1 MILTR
6 RLIVPAAIM
15 FTAFLAALFAYF
27 FTSLHNAYH
36 EAEERSLTAIT
47 NSFSIELEHREQI
60 ASTLAATTAGN
71 PAIQEA
77 LANQDREALSALVQ
91 SSNPMLSNPDANV
104 TQNRF
109 FLPDGTLLFSASAS
123 STGEESPASAS
134 LPANIQEGPVSG
146 LGVEGGTLVIR
157 GLSPVFRNSQYV
169 GVVEYQIGLN
179 AAVFES
185 LREKYGA
192 DWRVLLPKDLV
203 PNGSLAEPG
212 PNDDLLVVTRTGG
225 SSIFNTPAS
234 YTAALNGTQTITHP
248 SKDGRDYALLSSP
261 IFDSSGQIIG
271 VLDILYDHTHISAAQ
286 NTRLV
291 FAIMASLIVL
301 TLGLIGLYLLMRR
314 TLQPIQVL
322 TRAASEISEGKPV
335 SFINAKPSSDE
346 IGVLIEVFNR
356 MTSQLRSSITDLEQR
371 VQERTRDLEDQ
382 SERLRAAAEIS
393 KNTASLKR
401 LDEALERSA
410 KLILDRFKYYH
421 VGIYI
426 IDSDKKSASLVASP
440 TDAGEQMLYDKYE
453 VRIGDTTVVGRAAAT
468 GEPRAISGKTAD
480 SRLTANTYLPDTRSE
495 LALPLKVEDRV
506 IGILDIHSEK
516 EQAFTAEDIS
526 VMLVLADQLAS
537 ALERTRLLEESTNA
551 LNELERAYGRF
562 TSSGWQ
568 KFTSSGRLRNL
579 GYRFDNIRIEPVTR
593 LTETSKEA
601 LLSGNSVVTN
611 GSDTHHEVAIP
622 IKFRGQII
630 GVVHAKIQS
639 GYGGETAVSTLELA
653 VDRLASSLESARL
666 YEEAKVR
673 ADREQT
679 ISQITSAISSSSDYE
694 TILRTTIRE
703 IGHALKD
710 TEVGIQIVDDAAQDS
725 INEGRN

>member
-36 EAEERSLTAIT
+36 EAEERTLTSIT

-60 ASTLAATTAGN
+60 ALTLASAAAEN

-77 LANQDREALSALVQ
+77 LANRNRQALSDLVLPGYAMMQ
-91 SSNPMLSNPDANV
+91 TSDASV
-104 TQNRF
+104 TQNRYI
-109 FLPDGTLLFSASAS
+109 LPDGTLFFSASESA
-123 STGEESPASAS
+123 GAEESPAPAN
-134 LPANIQEGPVSG
+134 LPANIQEGPLSG
-146 LGVEGGTLVIR
+146 LEVEDGVLTIR
-157 GLSPVFRNSQYV
+157 GLSPIFHNDQYV
-169 GVVEYQIGLN
+169 GAVEYQIGLN
-179 AAVFES
+179 ASMFES

-192 DWRVLLPKDLV
+192 DWRVLLTKNFV
-203 PNGSLAEPG
+203 PAGTPTEPG
-212 PNDDLLVVTRTGG
+212 PNDDLLVVTRTTG

-234 YTAALNGTQTITHP
+234 YAAALSGTQTITHP
-248 SKDGRDYALLSSP
+248 SQNGRDYALLSSP
-261 IFDSSGQIIG
+261 ILDTSGQIIG

-286 NTRLV
+286 NTRLI
-291 FAIMASLIVL
+291 FAILSSLAVL
-301 TLGLIGLYLLMRR
+301 ILGLTGLYLLMRR
-314 TLQPIQVL
+314 TLQPIQSL
-322 TRAASEISEGKPV
+322 TRAASEISGGNAV
-335 SFINAKPSSDE
+335 SFINIKPGSDE
-346 IGVLIEVFNR
+346 IGVLIEAFNR
-356 MTSQLRSSITDLEQR
+356 MASQIRGSISDLEQR
-371 VQERTRDLEDQ
+371 VQDRTRDLEEQ

-393 KNTASLKR
+393 QNTASLKR

-410 KLILDRFKYYH
+410 KLILDRFNYYH
-421 VGIYI
+421 VGIYT
-426 IDSDKKSASLVASP
+426 IDGDRKNATLVASP
-440 TDAGEQMLYDKYE
+440 TDAGKQMMNDKHQ
-453 VRIGDTTVVGRAAAT
+453 VRVGDTTAVGRAAAT
-468 GEPRAISGKTAD
+468 GEPRIVSDKSAD
-480 SRLTANTYLPDTRSE
+480 SRLAANSYLPETRSE

-506 IGILDIHSEK
+506 IGILDIHSAK
-516 EQAFTAEDIS
+516 DRAFKAEDVS

-537 ALERTRLLEESTNA
+537 ALERTRLLEESTEA

-568 KFTSSGRLRNL
+568 KFTASGRLRNL
-579 GYRFDNIRIEPVTR
+579 GYRFDNVRIEPVSHP
-593 LTETSKEA
+593 TEMGKEA
-601 LLSGNSVVTN
+601 LLSGSNVVTGGN
-611 GSDTHHEVAIP
+611 EARQEVAIP

-639 GYGGETAVSTLELA
+639 SYGESAVSTLELA

-679 ISQITSAISSSSDYE
+679 IAQITNAISSSSDYE

-703 IGHALKD
+703 IGHALTD
-710 TEVGIQIVDDAAQDS
+710 TEVGIQIVGDASQNPLD
-725 INEGRN
+725 EGRN